1 MDKKNRELAALEAQ
15 FNEKCEDCGGD
26 RTRKH
31 RAAPARADANDE
43 TFGGFFTAGAFSRD
57 DVLAFRRKMRED
69 FEQWGRC
76 YKRQTNR
83 PRRPLHCFMMSQE
96 TPV

>member
-1 MDKKNRELAALEAQ
+1 MTCN
-15 FNEKCEDCGGD
+15 CGGYVLMHIK
-26 RTRKH
+26 RLYG
-31 RAAPARADANDE
+31 RAAPARLDANDE

-69 FEQWGRC
+69 FERWGRW

-83 PRRPLHCFMMSQE
+83 PRRPLHCFMMVQE